1 MRRLLSILGALALAG
16 LLAAPAAAAGTIE
29 NGWDTFTGQQLFDQ
43 CTGELVD
50 NSGSV
55 HTVALANG
63 YEHLNVEFVGTGETS
78 GITYIGHNTVAIPLP
93 VHPSADGTFTATAL
107 ISLRVTSTTSA
118 ANQIL
123 TIRDI
128 QVFDSNGNLLSDTLS
143 MSFNCRG

>member
-1 MRRLLSILGALALAG
+1 MRRLLSFFAALAVVG
-16 LLAAPAAAAGTIE
+16 LLAAPVAAAAPLE
-29 NGWDTFTGQQLFDQ
+29 NGWDTWTGAQLPDQ
-43 CTGELVD
+43 CTGEIVD

-55 HTVALANG
+55 HTVI
-63 YEHLNVEFVGTGETS
+63 LNNYVHQNVQFVGTGESS
-78 GITYIGHNTVAIPLP
+78 GITYIGHNSTATPLP

-128 QVFDSNGNLLSDTLS
+128 QVFDSNGNLISDTLS
-143 MSFNCRG
+143 FAFDCRA